1 MATLI
6 KLLSSRPCSTNFNF
20 YAQVN
25 LNLSAREN
33 TDVSKWEIQTVWL
46 RNPFVFVRKRGS
58 RRTGNQVVLS
68 RENGG
73 AYVYLLEE
81 IKTTKEKKKH
91 LIKIGYRDVAFQISP
106 HPHRKDVNNDGD
118 HEKRQELD

>member
-46 RNPFVFVRKRGS
+46 RNPFVFARKRGS

-73 AYVYLLEE
+73 AY
-81 IKTTKEKKKH
+81 IFWRKSKRQKKH
-91 LIKIGYRDVAFQISP
+91 PIKIGYRDVAFQISP
-106 HPHRKDVNNDGD
+106 HPNRKVVDDDGD
-118 HEKRQELD
+118 HENCQKLD